1 MAAWRYEISLLMLK
15 KYQHLERNFVPLS
28 GHVVSSMSQHCV
40 YQTYQIRI

>member
-28 GHVVSSMSQHCV
+28 GHVVSSSLVKHN
-40 YQTYQIRI
+40 IGSEE